1 MTFVTSHVPFVDKGL
16 YPVRMSASRSYAVAF
31 RSNGAIEGMH
41 ISVEQPIRS
50 VRGTGD
56 GYTIVGGESHPVGS
70 PIDTEECYRSLES
83 WARER
88 LDAGPIEHRWSA
100 HDYRSADRL
109 PFAGPMGSSGRVF
122 VATGYAKWGMTNGTV
137 AAAIIT
143 DLAMGRDNPW
153 AEVFDS
159 RRIALRQAA
168 PGMAKMSG
176 SFLKNFVAGR
186 LLPVPDADGLGMGEG
201 RVVSIGDRKAAVFQE
216 DDGSLHAV
224 SPVCTHL
231 GCQVEFNTAE
241 RTWDCP
247 CHGSRYDVDGKV
259 IHGPAVDD
267 LAAIDLSRSE

>member
-1 MTFVTSHVPFVDKGL
+1 
-16 YPVRMSASRSYAVAF
+16 
-31 RSNGAIEGMH
+31 
-41 ISVEQPIRS
+41 
-50 VRGTGD
+50 
-56 GYTIVGGESHPVGS
+56 
-70 PIDTEECYRSLES
+70 
-83 WARER
+83 
-88 LDAGPIEHRWSA
+88 
-100 HDYRSADRL
+100 
-109 PFAGPMGSSGRVF
+109 MGSSGRVF

-201 RVVSIGDRKAAVFQE
+201 RVVSIGDRKAAVFQ
-216 DDGSLHAV
+216 DDDASLHAV

-247 CHGSRYDVDGKV
+247 CHGSRFDVDGKV

-267 LAAIDLSRSE
+267 LTVIDLSRSEMKTAED